1 MQLFRQFRSRPL
13 QSVLIILAV
22 ALGVAVIT
30 AVAAFLEIGSAGVR
44 EFAESVEGRKITIT
58 PKANDWGAFYEG
70 GVANP
75 VVKIGNA
82 EDEPVV
88 FSVTDIEKA
97 RTAAPSVD
105 YAYTE
110 VAQATIASVG
120 TMAFLDAVGITPD
133 YLEANEIKL
142 SSGSVFLQ
150 DDYDQKKSVALVR
163 PRLIKAAD
171 LKGEPIGQSI
181 EGFQIVGVL
190 EETEEANLY
199 IPNML
204 IPFPANP
211 FNPVDTL
218 TFVVKDAAKLDEAR
232 AQLEAFAYATWGDR
246 VTVRAP
252 NSNSYDVQAR
262 AANFIVAV
270 LASVGLVIAG
280 LNIMNLMTARV
291 LEQQKNIGVLR
302 SIGASRA
309 DIRGHYLFDS
319 LTFGGIG
326 GVLGILFGWLLVFV
340 FNRYIQI
347 ASPEMAESLQI
358 QLSPLAV
365 VIGFIMAC
373 LLSTLFALYPA
384 MLASRTNIINAL
396 KEL

>member
-1 MQLFRQFRSRPL
+1 VLLTNLFKQFRTRGL
-13 QSVLIILAV
+13 QSALIILAV

-30 AVAAFLEIGSAGVR
+30 AVAAFLEIGSSSSR
-44 EFAESVEGRKITIT
+44 EFEESVEGRKITIT
-58 PKANDWGAFYEG
+58 PKANDWAAFYAG

-82 EDEPVV
+82 DDAPVV
-88 FSVTDIEKA
+88 FSVTDVEKA
-97 RTAAPSVD
+97 RVAAPSVD

-110 VAQATIASVG
+110 MAQYMDVNIG

-150 DDYDQKKSVALVR
+150 DDYDKKKSVALVS
-163 PRLIKAAD
+163 PRLIKAAEID
-171 LKGEPIGQSI
+171 GDPIGQSI

-190 EETEEANLY
+190 EETDEADLY
-199 IPNML
+199 SPSML
-204 IPFPANP
+204 IPFPGNP
-211 FNPVDTL
+211 FNPIDTL

-232 AQLEAFAYATWGDR
+232 AQLETYAYATWGDR

-262 AANFIVAV
+262 AASFIVAV

-302 SIGASRA
+302 SIGASRSN
-309 DIRGHYLFDS
+309 IRSRYLFDS
-319 LTFGGIG
+319 LTLGIVG
-326 GVLGILFGWLLVFV
+326 GVLGIILGWLLVLV
-340 FNRYIQI
+340 FNPDI
-347 ASPEMAESLQI
+347 AQSLQI

-365 VIGFIMAC
+365 IIGFIMAC